1 MLDTAWVTETQ
12 DQQIINLNHSNVYE
26 NKVVRSW
33 NSSCLGSILSSV
45 LDTTSSGR
53 HIGWKDVSP
62 GSRGITKTSAQVLAA
77 DTMTS
82 PVLSKKKT

>member
-53 HIGWKDVSP
+53 HIGWKRCEPRVTQYHQDICP
-62 GSRGITKTSAQVLAA
+62 GSRGRYYDIPRFVQ
-77 DTMTS
+77 
-82 PVLSKKKT
+82 KKT